1 MLPVRPVL
9 LINICFLL
17 FNSPRFNSPIAIA
30 SAASA
35 THTVTVASA
44 ASPRVTHSTRQAQI
58 SNAKISNVKIRHAQI
73 GQTKSLTSDQCDRL
87 SSQTSA
93 TELRDQLEELAIA
106 PQENRIASDLTG
118 LTWIDGTGA
127 FFSATLRRDRVEQVM
142 CQSSPAIDLDPGFTN
157 PNSGE
162 MSDAANELCTQIEMT
177 MSLEEVQQT
186 LGSPGE
192 VLIGEDGF
200 PLDNIRQWTDPATQ
214 QMAIVSFNNFGE
226 MAGLSCINP
235 VTIAPNPDIEE
246 NPEQNPKQNPKQ
258 NSDSETPLSPEMP

>member
-17 FNSPRFNSPIAIA
+17 FNSPRFNSPIA

-35 THTVTVASA
+35 THAVTATSA
-44 ASPRVTHSTRQAQI
+44 ASPRVTHSTRRAQ
-58 SNAKISNVKIRHAQI
+58 ISNVKIRHAQI

-127 FFSATLRRDRVEQVM
+127 FFSATLRRDRVEQVV

-157 PNSGE
+157 SNSGE

-246 NPEQNPKQNPKQ
+246 NPEQNREQ
-258 NSDSETPLSPEMP
+258 NSDSETPLSPEIP